1 MKIKTF
7 VSFVDEAGVPRW
19 PNDVVEVSEEFA
31 ASLRETCEKF
41 GFAAPEVVEE
51 AAAPRGKG
59 KGSKEEL

>member
-19 PNDVVEVSEEFA
+19 PDDVVEVSEEFA

-41 GFAAPEVVEE
+41 GFAAPEVVED
-51 AAAPRGKG
+51 APKPKRGAKD
-59 KGSKEEL
+59 KEEL